1 MKRIMA
7 VSVLALGLA
16 GCNATVYDAG
26 YRRPY
31 PVIDLQTP
39 APVYVA
45 PRPYYTPRPYYE
57 PRHAYNPYVYRAPAP
72 RCAIIERHTPY
83 GIRRERVCR

>member
-39 APVYVA
+39 APVYVE
-45 PRPYYTPRPYYE
+45 PRPYYTPRP
-57 PRHAYNPYVYRAPAP
+57 AYNPYVYRAPAP
-72 RCAIIERHTPY
+72 RCAIIERYTPY
-83 GIRRERVCR
+83 GVRRERVCR